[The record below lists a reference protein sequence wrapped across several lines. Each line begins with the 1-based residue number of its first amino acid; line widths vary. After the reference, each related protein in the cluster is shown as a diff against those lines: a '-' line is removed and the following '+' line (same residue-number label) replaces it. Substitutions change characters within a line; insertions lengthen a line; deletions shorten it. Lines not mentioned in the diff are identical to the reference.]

1 MLVRNPLVS
10 GSSFHYGTAWIPAGP
25 KQRLVRAIVASTALS
40 VMTAHVRC
48 HLPIKAMRSQA
59 VGAARNTAHLHF
71 FLHFF
76 RAYSAQ
82 HFRTEVPRELAAR
95 SGMGPVD
102 RGGGP
107 RLINIV
113 QTLA

>member
-1 MLVRNPLVS
+1 M
-10 GSSFHYGTAWIPAGP
+10 
-25 KQRLVRAIVASTALS
+25 
-40 VMTAHVRC
+40 
-48 HLPIKAMRSQA
+48 
-59 VGAARNTAHLHF
+59 
-71 FLHFF
+71 
-76 RAYSAQ
+76 
-82 HFRTEVPRELAAR
+82 PRELAAR